1 MSNADLGASN
11 MLSPDCG
18 SSDSPESAPV
28 WQRAGQLR
36 HDGSMA
42 DPGSRPTSDKHT
54 FLTASARSVL
64 VTVLGELVEPYAQP
78 VRTASLLY
86 VLKGL
91 GFGEPAGRQ
100 AIARTGASGL
110 IRADRNGRETL
121 WSLTDKAHHLFT
133 EGEIRVFS
141 KDIDIT
147 QWDGRWLLVYVPIP
161 EPRRS
166 TRKTLY
172 AALRWAG
179 FGNPTPGV
187 WVTPHVSRAAEAT
200 KTIDSLGLTSNTVSF
215 VGTPALAGISEDELV
230 RRSWDLDSAADV
242 YDDLLSRFD
251 TRQFEPGD
259 EQLFAHLELADAL
272 RRMAYLDP
280 RLPEV
285 LLPNWRGLKA
295 AKRLRDLRA
304 EWSPA
309 AHAHWRSIASAAR
322 GLQASP
328 ATYRQA

>member
-1 MSNADLGASN
+1 M
-11 MLSPDCG
+11 
-18 SSDSPESAPV
+18 
-28 WQRAGQLR
+28 
-36 HDGSMA
+36 
-42 DPGSRPTSDKHT
+42 TT
-54 FLTASARSVL
+54 SARSVL
-64 VTVLGELVEPYAQP
+64 ITVLGELVEPYSQP

-91 GFGEPAGRQ
+91 GFGEHAGRQ

-121 WSLTDKAHHLFT
+121 WSLTDKAHRLFT

-141 KDIDIT
+141 KDVDIT
-147 QWDGRWLLVYVPIP
+147 QWDGRWLLVNVPIP
-161 EPRRS
+161 ESRRS

-187 WVTPHVSRAAEAT
+187 WVTPHASRAAEAA
-200 KTIDSLGLTSNTVSF
+200 KTIDSLGLTPNTVSF
-215 VGTPALAGISEDELV
+215 VGTLALAGISEDELV
-230 RRSWDLDSAADV
+230 RRSWDLDSAEKV
-242 YDDLLSRFD
+242 YDDLLARFD
-251 TRQFEPGD
+251 THPFEPGD

-280 RLPEV
+280 RLPEI

-304 EWSPA
+304 EWTPA
-309 AHAHWRSIASAAR
+309 AHAHWRRVASTAR
-322 GLQASP
+322 GRRVFS
-328 ATYRQA
+328 ATRNQG